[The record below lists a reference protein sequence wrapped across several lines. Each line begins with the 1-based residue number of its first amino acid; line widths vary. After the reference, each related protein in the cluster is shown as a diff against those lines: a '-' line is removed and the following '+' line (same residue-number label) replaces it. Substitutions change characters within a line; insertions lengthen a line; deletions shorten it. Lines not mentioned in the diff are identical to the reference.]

1 MESTEKSILKW
12 IYIVI
17 ILMFSTLLF
26 SSGKL
31 DLLPLF
37 LGASSCILVMY
48 SHFIIKKFFPHGD
61 KYLLIIACFIAQFG
75 LVMIYRLNPVDPIN
89 SVKQI
94 TWFTLGIAV
103 YIFIVVFLPDLKKFS
118 RFKNIYI
125 IVALL
130 LLSSTLFFGT
140 EIKGSKNW
148 LKFGSF
154 SFQPSEI
161 AKLFMILYLASSIQE
176 IKSTID
182 AVKTSIP
189 VFIAI
194 ILLVIEK
201 DLGAGLIFFGIFIT
215 MLYIGTSNIL
225 YIISGTG
232 AFLTGG
238 YLSYLIFNHVRTRI
252 AIWINPWKYK
262 TGKGYQICQSL
273 FAIAAGGLFGTG
285 LGLGHPEYIS
295 EVHNDFI
302 FSAICEEMGL
312 LGAAALIILYLLLVY
327 RGLRTAVYAKDNYS
341 KLTAVGIA
349 SMIAFHVIV
358 VIGGVTKM
366 IPMTGMTLPFVSY
379 GGSSMLLNFAS
390 LGVLQKI
397 SEFGDGNK

>member
-1 MESTEKSILKW
+1 MESTEKSILKC

-17 ILMFSTLLF
+17 ILMFSTLIF

-31 DLLPLF
+31 DLLPIF
-37 LGASSCILVMY
+37 LGISSCVLVMY

-75 LVMIYRLNPVDPIN
+75 LVMIYRLSPVNPIN
-89 SVKQI
+89 SIKQI
-94 TWFTLGIAV
+94 TWFTVGIAI
-103 YIFIVVFLPDLKKFS
+103 YIFIVVFLPDLRKFS
-118 RFKNIYI
+118 KFKYFYI
-125 IVALL
+125 VIALL
-130 LLSSTLFFGT
+130 LLSSTLFFGR

-148 LKFGSF
+148 LQIGSIN
-154 SFQPSEI
+154 FQPSEI
-161 AKLFMILYLASSIQE
+161 AKLFMILYLSSAIQE
-176 IKSTID
+176 IKNTRD
-182 AVKTSIP
+182 AVKAAIP

-194 ILLVIEK
+194 LLLVVEK

-215 MLYIGTSNIL
+215 MLYIGTSNAL
-225 YIISGTG
+225 YILCGTA

-238 YLSYLIFNHVRTRI
+238 FFSYLIFNHVRTRI

-285 LGLGHPEYIS
+285 LGLGHPQYIS
-295 EVHNDFI
+295 EVRNDFI

-327 RGLRTAVYAKDNYS
+327 RGLRTAVNARDNYS
-341 KLTAVGIA
+341 KLVAVGIS
-349 SMIAFHVIV
+349 SMIAFQVFV

-397 SEFGDGNK
+397 SEFGDGN